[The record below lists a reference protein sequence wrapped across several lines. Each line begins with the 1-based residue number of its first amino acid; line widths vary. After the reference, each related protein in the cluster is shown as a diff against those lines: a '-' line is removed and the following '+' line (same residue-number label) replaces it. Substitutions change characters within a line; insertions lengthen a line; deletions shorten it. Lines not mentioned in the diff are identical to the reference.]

1 MGWLKT
7 VPELAKV
14 NGKWVMENFAPT
26 NPAWDWPEFQGK
38 TGTIYV
44 VGYAGHHKIG
54 LTRNFAKR
62 FVNLQAGVPTQL
74 DRVATRS
81 VPLAGMAYAEA
92 WLHEQH
98 AAKRTFGEWFA
109 ISSDE
114 AVALLSKAVVRA
126 KTYEKRCREWYFERQ
141 EAERSGPLREKMDR
155 EYAEFRQR
163 IDNAE
168 GPSAP
173 RIAALVRELLDGRE

>member
-1 MGWLKT
+1 MAWLKT

-14 NGKWVMENFAPT
+14 NGKWVLENFTPT
-26 NPAWDWPEFQGK
+26 SAAWDWPEFQGK

-54 LTRNFAKR
+54 LSTNFEKR
-62 FVNLQAGVPTQL
+62 YATLQRGVPTL
-74 DRVATRS
+74 LERVATRN

-98 AAKRTFGEWFA
+98 AEKRTFGEWFA
-109 ISSDE
+109 ISADE

-126 KTYEKRCREWYFERQ
+126 KSFEKKCSEWYLERE
-141 EAERSGPLREKMDR
+141 EAKRTGPLKERYDR
-155 EYAEFRQR
+155 EYAEYLERTG
-163 IDNAE
+163 
-168 GPSAP
+168 GPSAQ
-173 RIAALVRELLDGRE
+173 RITALAHELLDGRQ